1 MRNLQLKKITKQV
14 KKHNTMS
21 EIEQVEWTDAWINA
35 DAADTG
41 ISDTIL
47 NKYVWGFKNNIRE
60 SIILGKKHKETL
72 IYGF

>member
-1 MRNLQLKKITKQV
+1 
-14 KKHNTMS
+14 MS
-21 EIEQVEWTDAWINA
+21 EIEQVQWTDAWINA

-41 ISDTIL
+41 ISDT
-47 NKYVWGFKNNIRE
+47 NKYVWGFKKKSIRE